1 MSDQTGSGGRNAW
14 DSKEF
19 QGGRWALDEKTVD
32 SISERVRNKK
42 NSHKR
47 AVLFH
52 ILNYGSPTRGLLAE
66 DIESAQAGVA
76 A

>member
-1 MSDQTGSGGRNAW
+1 MGNTQTQLVFWRKRWEGDGKAMGSRGVGFERNFVVVI
-14 DSKEF
+14 D
-19 QGGRWALDEKTVD
+19 
-32 SISERVRNKK
+32 KK